1 MAESRNKKRHPKRFA
16 LKFGFDKAE
25 KLGFANDI
33 NHTGLFIRSA
43 VVMKP
48 GSVIR
53 VEISHP
59 DGLIVLLGK
68 VRWAKKIPAYVIHKI
83 KGGMGVEI
91 VSFCSGEEL
100 YRSLCD
106 ELDLQRGE

>member
-1 MAESRNKKRHPKRFA
+1 MK
-16 LKFGFDKAE
+16 
-25 KLGFANDI
+25 
-33 NHTGLFIRSA
+33 TGS
-43 VVMKP
+43 M
-48 GSVIR
+48 IR

-68 VRWAKKIPAYVIHKI
+68 VQWAKKVPACVIHKI

-91 VSFCSGEEL
+91 ISFLSREEQ

-106 ELDLQRGE
+106 DFDAQRGE